1 MQSNPQVPW
10 TEEQWARVNQAIQ
23 EEAQRARVAA
33 TFLPLYGPLPPDTD
47 FVRSPEIVHKDDKPL
62 SIADKATIELSTL
75 QLKVELR
82 GAQLADPELGSVLSV
97 FRRAANILA
106 RFEDAFIFNGRKHGD
121 PAPPVEGAPGMGE
134 EICDGKDKDF
144 DGLLTFA
151 KQVEPIV
158 PLEDGGNELV
168 RAVTKAITL
177 LESNGYFGPF
187 SVVLGQ
193 QLFLT
198 AQQPSTGRPQ
208 VSPQDQILPFLN
220 GGSVLRCSAILPHNG
235 IVVALGGEP
244 VELVVA
250 TDMSLQFLQVT
261 EKPSYV
267 FRVYEKLAL
276 RIKNKDKD
284 KPAIAKLVGEPPKN
298 KK

>member
-33 TFLPLYGPLPPDTD
+33 TFLPLYGPLPADTD
-47 FVRSPEIVHKDDKPL
+47 FVRSLNVVRDGKRLAIKDKD
-62 SIADKATIELSTL
+62 TIELSTL
-75 QLKVELR
+75 QLQVELR
-82 GAQLADPELGSVLSV
+82 RAQLADPELGSVLSV

-121 PAPPVEGAPGMGE
+121 PPPPVEGAPGMGE

-144 DGLLTFA
+144 DGLVTFS
-151 KQVEPIV
+151 KEVDPII
-158 PLEDGGNELV
+158 PIANGGDALV
-168 RAVTKAITL
+168 VAVTKAITL

-220 GGSVLRCSAILPHNG
+220 GGSVLRCSAIAPHSG

-250 TDMSLQFLQVT
+250 TDMAMQFLQVT

-284 KPAIAKLVGEPPKN
+284 KPAIAKLIGEQPK
-298 KK
+298 